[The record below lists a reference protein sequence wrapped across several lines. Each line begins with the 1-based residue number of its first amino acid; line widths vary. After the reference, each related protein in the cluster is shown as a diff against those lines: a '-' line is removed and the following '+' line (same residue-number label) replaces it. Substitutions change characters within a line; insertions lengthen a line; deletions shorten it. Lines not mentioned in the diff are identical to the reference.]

1 VTEVKDGEN
10 AHCQGTEIGHQ
21 RNKEGY
27 STRQVAIAS
36 AASAVLPP
44 KLFKSASSAGLTE
57 GLSKVVESTPK
68 LMEELEEELA
78 ILEVEIKSKNK
89 KP

>member
-1 VTEVKDGEN
+1 MAKTLTVKELKSGISETKK
-10 AHCQGTEIGHQ
+10 AIQ
-21 RNKEGY
+21 RG
-27 STRQVAIAS
+27 R
-36 AASAVLPP
+36 